1 MGSPTKQDIVLELF
15 FNSPRHWHFEE
26 IRKKSKLSRGR
37 LNHWLNALQK
47 GHIIRRV
54 KVRKK
59 MPYYVSYVEHPSYRS
74 RKRLF
79 ALDQFRK
86 AGLLDHLQSLAHAR
100 AVVLFGSM
108 VRSDWYKDSDI
119 DIFVLGDASTFEVG
133 KFESRLGR
141 EIQVFEF
148 KDEKYL
154 KTIQPG
160 LLKNMLQGY
169 LIKGMFDFV
178 QVIPYG

>member
-1 MGSPTKQDIVLELF
+1 MGFPAKQDIVLELF

-59 MPYYVSYVEHPSYRS
+59 MPYFVSYVDHPSYRS

-79 ALDQFRK
+79 ALEQFRR
-86 AGLLDHLQSLAHAR
+86 AGFLDHLQTLPHTR

-108 VRSDWYKDSDI
+108 ARSDWYKDSDI
-119 DIFVLGDASTFEVG
+119 DIFVLGDASTLEVG

-141 EIQVFEF
+141 GIQVFEF
-148 KDEKYL
+148 KDEKDL
-154 KTIQPG
+154 KTIQPE
-160 LLKNMLQGY
+160 LLKNMLKGF

-178 QVIPYG
+178 QVTPCG